1 MFVVTGANGQTGSAA
16 MRHLLTGGHRVRG
29 VVRREEQCAA
39 WREAGAEA
47 VVADLGDS
55 RAMAACFDKA
65 QGAYLMNPP
74 AYAEPDLF
82 EHAARVH
89 TALIAAAEVAGVAH
103 VVALSS
109 VGAQHDS
116 GTGNIHTTR
125 DLEVRLAASSLRATV
140 LRAANFIENW
150 AWSLDALACGDVL
163 PSMFAPVERALPMVS
178 ARDVGRVA
186 AELLIAGG
194 AAPPLVELHGPRDS
208 SPNDVAAALA
218 RMLGRPIATRATPEA
233 EWPSVF
239 RASGMSES
247 AVTAFCDMYR
257 GFNDGRV
264 AFSGDG
270 ITEHGVIGLDVVL
283 DALISRDRR
292 YQ

>member
-16 MRHLLTGGHRVRG
+16 MRHLLASGHRVRG

-55 RAMAACFDKA
+55 RAMTACLDNA

-82 EHAARVH
+82 EHAAHIH
-89 TALIAAAEVAGVAH
+89 TALIAAAGVAGVAH

-116 GTGNIHTTR
+116 GTGNILTTH
-125 DLEVRLAASSLRATV
+125 DLEVRLAASSLRVTV

-150 AWSLDALACGDVL
+150 AWSLDALLIGNVL
-163 PSMFAPVERALPMVS
+163 PSMLVPVERALPMVS
-178 ARDVGRVA
+178 ALDIGRVA
-186 AELLIAGG
+186 AELLIAGS
-194 AAPPLVELHGPRDS
+194 AAPPLVELHGPQDS
-208 SPNDVAAALA
+208 SPNDAAAALA
-218 RMLGRPIATRATPEA
+218 RMLGRPISALATLET
-233 EWPSVF
+233 EWPSIF
-239 RASGMSES
+239 RASGFSES
-247 AVTAFCDMYR
+247 AVTAFRDMYR
-257 GFNDGRV
+257 GFNSGRV

-283 DALISRDRR
+283 GALISRDGR

>member
-16 MRHLLTGGHRVRG
+16 LRHLLAGGHRVRAI
-29 VVRREEQCAA
+29 VRRAEQCTA

-47 VVADLGDS
+47 VVADLGD
-55 RAMAACFDKA
+55 RHAMTACFDNA

-74 AYAEPDLF
+74 AYAKSDLF

-89 TALIAAAEVAGVAH
+89 SALIEAAEAAGVAH

-109 VGAQHDS
+109 VGAHHNS
-116 GTGNIHTTR
+116 NTGNILTTH
-125 DLEVRLAASSLRATV
+125 DLEVRLGESSLRATV

-150 AWSLDALACGDVL
+150 GWSLGALAVGDML
-163 PSMFAPVERALPMVS
+163 PSMLAPIERALPMVS

-186 AELLIAGG
+186 AELLVARG
-194 AAPPLVELHGPRDS
+194 AAPPLVELHGPEDS
-208 SPNDVAAALA
+208 SPNDAAAALT
-218 RMLGRPIATRATPEA
+218 RMLRRQIVARATPEI

-239 RASGMSES
+239 RADGFSES
-247 AVTAFCDMYR
+247 AITAFCDMYR
-257 GFNDGRV
+257 GFNNGRV

-270 ITEHGVIGLDVVL
+270 VTEHGVIGLDAVL
-283 DALISRDRR
+283 DALMSQARSD
-292 YQ
+292 Q

>member
-16 MRHLLTGGHRVRG
+16 MRHLLAGGHRVRG
-29 VVRREEQCAA
+29 VVRREEQCEA

-55 RAMAACFDKA
+55 RAMAVSFDKA

-82 EHAARVH
+82 EHAAHIH

-116 GTGNIHTTR
+116 GTGNILTTH

-150 AWSLDALACGDVL
+150 AWSLEALASGDVL
-163 PSMFAPVERALPMVS
+163 PSMFVRVERALPMVS
-178 ARDVGRVA
+178 ALDIGRVA
-186 AELLIAGG
+186 AELLIAGS
-194 AAPPLVELHGPRDS
+194 AAPPLVELHGPQGF

-218 RMLGRPIATRATPEA
+218 RMLGRPISALATPET
-233 EWPSVF
+233 EWPSIF
-239 RASGMSES
+239 RASGFSES
-247 AVTAFCDMYR
+247 AVIAFCEMYR
-257 GFNDGRV
+257 GFNNGRV

-283 DALISRDRR
+283 EALINQDGRCR
-292 YQ
+292 

>member
-16 MRHLLTGGHRVRG
+16 MRHLLAGGHRVRG

-39 WREAGAEA
+39 WREAGAEV
-47 VVADLGDS
+47 VVADLGNG
-55 RAMAACFDKA
+55 RAMAACFDQA

-89 TALIAAAEVAGVAH
+89 TALISAAEVAGVAH

-109 VGAQHDS
+109 VGAQHDRY
-116 GTGNIHTTR
+116 TGNILTTH

-150 AWSLDALACGDVL
+150 AWSLDALVSGDAL

-178 ARDVGRVA
+178 ALDIGRVA
-186 AELLIAGG
+186 AELLIAGS
-194 AAPPLVELHGPRDS
+194 AAPPLVELHGPQDS
-208 SPNDVAAALA
+208 SPNDAAAVLA
-218 RMLGRPIATRATPEA
+218 RLLGRPISALATPEA
-233 EWPSVF
+233 EWPTKF
-239 RASGMSES
+239 RASGFSDS
-247 AVTAFCDMYR
+247 AITAFCDMYR
-257 GFNDGRV
+257 AFNNGRV

-283 DALISRDRR
+283 DALPSRDRR

>member
-1 MFVVTGANGQTGSAA
+1 MFVITGANGQTGSVA
-16 MRHLLTGGHRVRG
+16 MRRLLAGGHRVRAI
-29 VVRREEQCAA
+29 VRRPEQCAA

-55 RAMAACFDKA
+55 HAMAACFDKS
-65 QGAYLMNPP
+65 QGAYLINPP

-82 EHAARVH
+82 EHATRVH
-89 TALIAAAEVAGVAH
+89 TALIAAAEAAGVAH

-116 GTGNIHTTR
+116 DTGNILTTR
-125 DLEVRLAASSLRATV
+125 DLEVRLAASSLRTTV

-150 AWSLDALACGDVL
+150 GWSLDALAVGNVL

-186 AELLIAGG
+186 AELLIAGS
-194 AAPPLVELHGPRDS
+194 AAAPLVELHGPQDV
-208 SPNDVAAALA
+208 SPNDVAAVLA
-218 RMLGRPIATRATPEA
+218 RRLGRPIAALATPEA
-233 EWPSVF
+233 EWPTVF
-239 RASGMSES
+239 RARGFSES
-247 AVTAFCDMYR
+247 AVTAFCEMYR
-257 GFNDGRV
+257 GFNEGRV

-270 ITEHGVIGLDVVL
+270 MTEHGVIGLDVVM
-283 DALISRDRR
+283 DDLISRGRR